1 MNQSQSSYL
10 IPDDDDNPFAGIN
23 VNYESMPDWAGE
35 DVPLSAYE
43 GEYIPDMAEEG
54 HYSDGPASTS
64 AQMGRFTSTR
74 KPTIAPPRSEAH
86 TSELQSL
93 MRLSYAVF
101 CLQKKKKI
109 NKKIKNHFTKH
120 DCSDN
125 INRKQTLSHPT

>member
-54 HYSDGPASTS
+54 HYSDGPASAS

-74 KPTIAPPRSEAH
+74 KPTIAPPTFAPKFGAKPIDRKS
-86 TSELQSL
+86 T
-93 MRLSYAVF
+93 RLNS
-101 CLQKKKKI
+101 
-109 NKKIKNHFTKH
+109 
-120 DCSDN
+120 
-125 INRKQTLSHPT
+125 SH